1 MFSTTKFHQYRYL
14 NFIMKRNSILTI
26 RSTSILIEVPIT
38 KKYIFES
45 LLLLY
50 TLFVYDMTD
59 LKMSHPDLQTPKII
73 YNGFVIITQTF
84 LAGNVMENMMLE
96 DNYG

>member
-1 MFSTTKFHQYRYL
+1 M
-14 NFIMKRNSILTI
+14 
-26 RSTSILIEVPIT
+26 
-38 KKYIFES
+38 
-45 LLLLY
+45 LY
-50 TLFVYDMTD
+50 TLFIYDMTD